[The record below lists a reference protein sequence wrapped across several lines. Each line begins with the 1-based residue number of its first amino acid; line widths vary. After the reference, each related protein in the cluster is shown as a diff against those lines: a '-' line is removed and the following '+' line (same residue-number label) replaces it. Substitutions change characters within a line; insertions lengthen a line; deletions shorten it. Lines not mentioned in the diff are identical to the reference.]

1 MKASET
7 NRNSIQ
13 GLGKQAKTDGRFCP
27 MQRLLNSAASLKTVL
42 RILFAVLMLL
52 ISLPVT
58 NGTSRKFELAS
69 DFTEPNESAA
79 AVEDTTFE
87 KVWVEHG
94 VKVDGKKGM
103 RIHTSFIV
111 KNNENAVCTLVA
123 HFYKREGTQLEGAD
137 LQGDYSTS
145 DGHVVT
151 YVKVTPRFNS
161 TRYSD
166 KTLFIPYQ
174 EFHLKTPGFYLL
186 KFIVFL
192 GRHDQ
197 GDRILAKSAEFNF
210 KYTKS

>member
-1 MKASET
+1 
-7 NRNSIQ
+7 
-13 GLGKQAKTDGRFCP
+13 
-27 MQRLLNSAASLKTVL
+27 MQRLLHSSASIRKVL
-42 RILFAVLMLL
+42 RILCAVSMLL
-52 ISLPVT
+52 ISMAVS
-58 NGTSRKFELAS
+58 NGTSRKFELTS
-69 DFTEPNESAA
+69 DFTEPNESP
-79 AVEDTTFE
+79 AVEDATFE
-87 KVWVEHG
+87 KVWVEHD

-111 KNNENAVCTLVA
+111 KNNLNVVCTLVA

-151 YVKVTPRFNS
+151 YVKVTPRFTS

-166 KTLFIPYQ
+166 KTLFIPYR
-174 EFHLKTPGFYLL
+174 EFHLTTPGLYLL

-192 GRHDQ
+192 ERHDQ
-197 GDRILAKSAEFNF
+197 GDRILARSAEFNF

>member
-1 MKASET
+1 MKVSET
-7 NRNSIQ
+7 NRNFIQ
-13 GLGKQAKTDGRFCP
+13 GRVKQVQTDGRFCP
-27 MQRLLNSAASLKTVL
+27 MQRLLHSAASLKTVL
-42 RILFAVLMLL
+42 RILFAVSMLL

-58 NGTSRKFELAS
+58 NGTSRKFELTS
-69 DFTEPNESAA
+69 DFTEPNENAV
-79 AVEDTTFE
+79 VEDATFE
-87 KVWVEHG
+87 KVWVEHD

-111 KNNENAVCTLVA
+111 KNNLNVVCTLVA
-123 HFYKREGTQLEGAD
+123 HFYKREGAQLEGAD

-151 YVKVTPRFNS
+151 YVEVTPRFNS

-174 EFHLKTPGFYLL
+174 EFHLKTPGLYLL

-192 GRHDQ
+192 ERHDNNQ
-197 GDRILAKSAEFNF
+197 ILAKSAEFNF